1 MPRLRRKILIGLLSL
16 PLILFLLAV
25 SYLSLADLSGYR
37 VTVGELVTD
46 ALGREMSIGG
56 AFEPRLVS
64 LSPTLIA
71 EEIGLAN
78 PGWSDEPRMAHV
90 DRLEASVRLGSAAG
104 PPSARAA

>member
-56 AFEPRLVS
+56 AFEPRTKWPSRWV
-64 LSPTLIA
+64 
-71 EEIGLAN
+71 
-78 PGWSDEPRMAHV
+78 
-90 DRLEASVRLGSAAG
+90 ASWCRVAA
-104 PPSARAA
+104 AWC